1 MVPVEDNDENY
12 IHPRESSP
20 LPAEKGKHL
29 EFGVLENVQQLGD
42 TRLLSK

>member
-20 LPAEKGKHL
+20 LPGEKGKHL
-29 EFGVLENVQQLGD
+29 EMEALESLWEVVQQ
-42 TRLLSK
+42 